1 MNLPYQWYQKIKK
14 KKKKKKIIIIKKKKK
29 KNKFKIKEKKKKKK
43 KKKKIKLY
51 SYKGN
56 QIRKLVILTNSF
68 IYLAFIISIKRI
80 VHFI

>member
-1 MNLPYQWYQKIKK
+1 MNLPYQWYQKI
-14 KKKKKKIIIIKKKKK
+14 
-29 KNKFKIKEKKKKKK
+29 K

>member
-1 MNLPYQWYQKIKK
+1 VVP
-14 KKKKKKIIIIKKKKK
+14 
-29 KNKFKIKEKKKKKK
+29 KNKK

-51 SYKGN
+51 NYKGN
-56 QIRKLVILTNSF
+56 KIKKLIIITNYF